1 MDLFLA
7 LSIGTSVAQFVEFG
21 CNLVSE
27 TKQIYKSLDGATV
40 SQVETPLAATRLL
53 ELSERMKSSLRDQTL
68 PKPPDLPPI
77 LANPPPQPPE
87 ESLRDNFRPSKQAES
102 DKEWEI
108 YMAKKDRWEDYTAKK
123 AEFERQSEIYSKARG
138 SQESLCEVC
147 DKCILLSNELL
158 AKLNELR
165 VQGPKHR
172 KFKSLLFALKSV
184 WSSEAISGFQ
194 KRLEWHRR
202 KLSDHLLVATW

>member
-1 MDLFLA
+1 MDPFSA

-27 TKQIYKSLDGATV
+27 TIQIYKSLDGATV
-40 SQVETPLAATRLL
+40 SQVETSLAAKRLL
-53 ELSERMKSSLRDQTL
+53 ELSERMKSSLRDQTF

-87 ESLRDNFRPSKQAES
+87 EPFRDNFGPIKQAGS
-102 DKEWEI
+102 DKEWEN
-108 YMAKKDRWEDYTAKK
+108 YVAKK
-123 AEFERQSEIYSKARG
+123 AEFERQSEIYSKAKV
-138 SQESLCEVC
+138 SQESLCEIC
-147 DKCILLSNELL
+147 DKCILCILLSNELL

-202 KLSDHLLVATW
+202 ELSDHLLVATW